1 MPVCALP
8 NADGF
13 LAVVPDIEAASC

>member
-13 LAVVPDIEAASC
+13 LAVVPDIEAAS